1 MLSRE
6 RGSLERESYQ
16 RERLTKEEVL
26 LERVLIREVGLSER
40 KFPKEGGLT
49 EKNGLSEHSRFLD
62 SQFMYLIVGGQTLPS

>member
-40 KFPKEGGLT
+40 KFPTGGGLT
-49 EKNGLSEHSRFLD
+49 ERNGLSGNSKLPD
-62 SQFMYLIVGGQTLPS
+62 SQFIHLVVAGQHLPS